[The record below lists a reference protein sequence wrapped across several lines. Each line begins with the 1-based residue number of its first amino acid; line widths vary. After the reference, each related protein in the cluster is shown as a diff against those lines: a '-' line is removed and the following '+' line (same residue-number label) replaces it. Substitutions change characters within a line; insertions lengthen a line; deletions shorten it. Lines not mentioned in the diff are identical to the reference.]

1 MTGPHPAQ
9 SAVRGPQP
17 AVLTAPGAILL
28 VACYELGRQPLSLA
42 WPAAYL
48 ERAGYAP
55 AAVDAAVDELTDD
68 ALRRAR
74 LIAFATPMHTALR
87 LAVRLMAR
95 ARAVNPAAHRC
106 AFGLYAGLNAD
117 YLLRA
122 GLVDTVLSGEV
133 EAALVELAGAIER
146 GAGYP
151 HPDPLPQ
158 RGRGNGAP
166 SGEGV
171 AAAPA
176 PPPARPVLGSPAP
189 LLPRSP
195 APILRRLDLP
205 VPRRAGLPPLERYAR
220 LVWQGETRLA
230 GAAESTRGCRHTCRH
245 CPLTP
250 IYRGRFFAV
259 PVATVLADIR
269 QQVAAGARHISF
281 GDPDF
286 LNGPT
291 HALRVARALHAEFP
305 AVTFDATIKIEHILK
320 QRALF
325 PELRALG
332 CIFVVSAV
340 ESLSD
345 EVLRRLDK
353 GHTRADVMAAL
364 AVLDEAGIALRPS
377 LLAFTPWTTLA
388 DYLALLDWVEA
399 EGLAEHVDPVHFAI
413 RLLIPPGSALLEQ
426 PETATWLGELDAANL
441 TYTWRHPD
449 PRMDELHAAVA
460 ALVEQAARQ
469 RWPATAT
476 LAAIR
481 ALAESLAGHRSR
493 DRSGGVAVRRAPP
506 PRLTETWFC

>member
-1 MTGPHPAQ
+1 MTSHHLAQ
-9 SAVRGPQP
+9 SPG
-17 AVLTAPGAILL
+17 LTAPGAILL

-42 WPAAYL
+42 WPLASL
-48 ERAGYAP
+48 TRAGYAP
-55 AAVDAAVDELTDD
+55 VAVDTAVEELTDD
-68 ALRRAR
+68 ALQRAR

-133 EAALVELAGAIER
+133 EAALVQLASAIER
-146 GAGYP
+146 GEGHP

-158 RGRGNGAP
+158 GGSGNGAQSGNGAP
-166 SGEGV
+166 
-171 AAAPA
+171 AATSPQH
-176 PPPARPVLGSPAP
+176 PPSTQH
-189 LLPRSP
+189 P
-195 APILRRLDLP
+195 APILQRLDLP
-205 VPRRAGLPPLERYAR
+205 APRRVGLPPLERYAR

-230 GAAESTRGCRHTCRH
+230 GSAESTRGCRHTCRH

-250 IYRGRFFAV
+250 IYHGRFFAV

-269 QQVAAGARHISF
+269 QQVAAGAQHISF

-320 QRALF
+320 QRAIF

-377 LLAFTPWTTLA
+377 LLAFTPWTTPA
-388 DYLALLDWVEA
+388 DYLDLLDWVEG
-399 EGLAEHVDPVHFAI
+399 EGLAEHIDPVHFAI
-413 RLLIPPGSALLEQ
+413 RLLVPPGSALLEQ
-426 PETATWLGELDAANL
+426 PETAAWLGELDAANF

-460 ALVEQAARQ
+460 ALVEQATRQ
-469 RWPATAT
+469 RWPATET
-476 LAAIR
+476 LAALR
-481 ALAESLAGHRSR
+481 ALAEPLAGRR
-493 DRSGGVAVRRAPP
+493 PGGRPARVAVRRAPP
-506 PRLTETWFC
+506 PRLTESWFC